1 MLCNDAT
8 HLSHG
13 SPGRMLMFKNFPVII
28 KYIPSDVPAGA
39 HTMDNCPAAYYIFFD
54 SFAAVSRNTLRD
66 AHAASSGMKTPRS
79 RLGREQER
87 TANSVPSSFTKL
99 L

>member
-13 SPGRMLMFKNFPVII
+13 SSGRMLMFKNFPVII
-28 KYIPSDVPAGA
+28 KYIPSDVPTGA

-54 SFAAVSRNTLRD
+54 SFAAVTRFAMHTL
-66 AHAASSGMKTPRS
+66 HLP
-79 RLGREQER
+79 E
-87 TANSVPSSFTKL
+87 
-99 L
+99 